1 MKCRTVVARSLDA
14 VCEDH
19 DEPGLEYHVVRDV
32 SVVAGHHHHR
42 LFAWDPFADVLL
54 VLPPVHLPGLQG
66 LQAGWPSAQ
75 HQLSADPRGHVA
87 KLISQSQHFQPSTN
101 HPGPDYWYVAYS

>member
-75 HQLSADPRGHVA
+75 HQLSADPRCQTDISISTFPAIDKPPRSRLVA
-87 KLISQSQHFQPSTN
+87 CCLQ
-101 HPGPDYWYVAYS
+101 